1 MRRMLWSVFLAA
13 ALLTGCGGRET
24 PASPDEAPEAALTE
38 QDVINMYTAASAVYD
53 WFDLTTLPLDMED
66 ARTEGGL
73 TYYRVDAEDLSL
85 PVSAVAEP
93 TDSTLP
99 WTPQPVTI
107 ASLADLR
114 AAAETYFS
122 PEMADSLFA
131 LSPDHYKD
139 FDGVLYATDGGRGSN
154 VYLLDKTAAAEQ
166 ADEDH
171 WTVTVTF
178 YADSWAFEKPST
190 TVGYSQAVLD
200 LEHTADGWKFTSFAP
215 SDGLDLEAETVFQF
229 TYDMDTFMR
238 DDAGNLDTWSD
249 LKLACWLLHADG
261 AYTDGA
267 ADYFTRRFLADPNTW
282 FEELSVFPNSP
293 WEHADFV
300 MESPATLTYAWYGQE
315 EQDRLTEILDT
326 YAPRNEQEQSLLD
339 TLRSAQEGSIE
350 RATENATAPFC
361 LVTEGQFL
369 SLGRKEGGYPW
380 DYEGLPETPQSAGT
394 GDNGESLFTFSF
406 GGVDVAYLDADG
418 TDNIYRMTTTVPGP
432 RTLGGIQV
440 GDPEDDVK
448 AVYTGAVQMEA
459 VGEDQFGADYA
470 LIHEPGGLS
479 YCKHISFFITDGV
492 VSAIQVEDLVDGRL
506 LS

>member
-1 MRRMLWSVFLAA
+1 MRRMLLSVFLAA

-24 PASPDEAPEAALTE
+24 PIPPDEAPEAALTE

-85 PVSAVAEP
+85 PVSAVPEP
-93 TDSTLP
+93 TDSSLP
-99 WTPQPVTI
+99 WQPQPVTI
-107 ASLADLR
+107 TSLADLR
-114 AAAETYFS
+114 ETAETYFS
-122 PEMADSLFA
+122 PEIADSLFA

-139 FDGVLYATDGGRGSN
+139 FDSVLYATDGGRGSN
-154 VYLLDKTAAAEQ
+154 VYLLDKAAAVEQ
-166 ADEDH
+166 VDEDH

-178 YADSWAFEKPST
+178 YADSYEWERPSA
-190 TVGYSQAVLD
+190 TVGYSQTVLD
-200 LEHTADGWKFTSFAP
+200 LERTEDGWKFTSFVP
-215 SDGLDLEAETVFQF
+215 SDGLDLEAETVFTF
-229 TYDMDTFMR
+229 TYT
-238 DDAGNLDTWSD
+238 DDGFPESLGSLEDCSD

-261 AYTDGA
+261 AYSEGPSDTL
-267 ADYFTRRFLADPNTW
+267 TRRFLEDPDTW
-282 FEELSVFPNSP
+282 FEALSVFPDSP
-293 WEHADFV
+293 WEHADTV
-300 MESPATLTYAWYGQE
+300 MAAPVNDTYAWYGQT
-315 EQDRLTEILDT
+315 EQDRLEEILNT
-326 YAPRNEQEQSLLD
+326 YQPENDAQQALLD
-339 TLRSAQEGSIE
+339 ALKEAQPQAIE
-350 RATENATAPFC
+350 RSTENATASFC

-394 GDNGESLFTFSF
+394 GDNGEAGFAFSF
-406 GGVDVAYLDADG
+406 GGVDAEYVETDDG
-418 TDNIYRMTTTVPGP
+418 DDLVYRMTTTVPGP
-432 RTLGGIQV
+432 QTLGGIQV
-440 GDPEDDVK
+440 GDAEDDVK

-492 VSAIQVEDLVDGRL
+492 VSAIQVEDLMDGRL
-506 LS
+506 LG